1 MNKNILLVNLSVVD
15 PKKINEE
22 YTYRY
27 KDGEQYFE
35 CKGIQT
41 NEAVTKLLLSQINKK
56 AEKLDCI
63 YLIVSEAVEKE
74 ISATFSDGKKR
85 THKEFYLEQIEKY
98 CVVNNLTDV
107 WNREHII
114 EFSIKDAPDNMA
126 LMRSSIQITE
136 QLYDLKQKL
145 QNEEGDVHL
154 YIDSNGGLRDF
165 MTVLLGTIQLLKLRD
180 FYVHSI
186 WGVYFGPDKKII
198 VNKTKAY
205 KIFDLISGIDEYTG
219 YGRAKRLN
227 QFFLQSEICHDQG
240 ILEVINSLAEHIQ
253 LCHPAKIQKE
263 LEQLKKLS
271 YKYINSNK
279 VTDENYAF
287 WNFVLKEILKDYGA
301 LILDCREPRE
311 LKDIVF
317 KKNCA
322 TVLEL
327 IQWCIRK
334 DFLQQALT
342 LFESKMPSMLVG
354 EKDKDETPVVIDP
367 DIRNDIEK
375 RYKFCFEKNG
385 KKQEKRLVKGK
396 DWSYIFLTHYLNDN
410 GDGVKKYWEK
420 EADRVRYLS
429 YNGKETHKLEELISK
444 NPLNPIYSNCE
455 RKELKGILRL
465 YRSIKAER
473 NGINHAS
480 NKNGHSNEPMNKA
493 EMEEL
498 LKEAVTRLKKIGVK

>member
-27 KDGEQYFE
+27 KDEEQYFE

-56 AEKLDCI
+56 AEKLDCR

-85 THKEFYLEQIEKY
+85 THKEFYLEQIEQY

-165 MTVLLGTIQLLKLRD
+165 VLLGTIQLLKLRD

-301 LILDCREPRE
+301 LILDCREPRK

-342 LFESKMPSMLVG
+342 LFESKMHQCLW
-354 EKDKDETPVVIDP
+354 
-367 DIRNDIEK
+367 EK
-375 RYKFCFEKNG
+375 RI
-385 KKQEKRLVKGK
+385 RM
-396 DWSYIFLTHYLNDN
+396 
-410 GDGVKKYWEK
+410 
-420 EADRVRYLS
+420 
-429 YNGKETHKLEELISK
+429 KL
-444 NPLNPIYSNCE
+444 
-455 RKELKGILRL
+455 
-465 YRSIKAER
+465 
-473 NGINHAS
+473 
-480 NKNGHSNEPMNKA
+480 
-493 EMEEL
+493 L
-498 LKEAVTRLKKIGVK
+498 L